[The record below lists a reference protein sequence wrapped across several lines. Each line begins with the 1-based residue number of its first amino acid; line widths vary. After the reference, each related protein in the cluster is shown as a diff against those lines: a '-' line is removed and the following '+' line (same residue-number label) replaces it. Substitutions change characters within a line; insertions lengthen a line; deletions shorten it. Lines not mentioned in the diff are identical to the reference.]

1 MTEEDEEEDPGSME
15 DISRTARSL
24 AKTGRYLRPIG
35 ERKPPSAPAASTSS
49 SAPISGFDDMVWIGD
64 RDDDDDDDDECF
76 ESEMW

>member
-1 MTEEDEEEDPGSME
+1 MTEEEEEEDPGSME

-49 SAPISGFDDMVWIGD
+49 SAPISGS
-64 RDDDDDDDDECF
+64 
-76 ESEMW
+76 ESEANQKSMEKRNGVTEN